1 MTKYHIG
8 TPGAASEASS
18 ETVNVAPL
26 EAPVSPFRYGAEL
39 MRAMVPRADPE
50 LRAAL
55 EQQIAALEYMGGQI
69 GAAHDQPLMLLAI
82 TRASLSAT
90 DRDWLRRTLD
100 AIDAVIEEWPR

>member
-1 MTKYHIG
+1 LTKYHVG
-8 TPGAASEASS
+8 APGAPHEPNA
-18 ETVNVAPL
+18 ETVNVSPL

-55 EQQIAALEYMGGQI
+55 EQQIAALEYMGEQI
-69 GAAHDQPLMLLAI
+69 DAIHDQPLMLLAI
-82 TRASLSAT
+82 TRASLSAV

-100 AIDAVIEEWPR
+100 VIDAVIADWPR